1 MVVSL
6 HPLSTKKGYVEKRER
21 FETDEKEEIACV
33 TCFLRG
39 AGDTKTSQR
48 GKENNSYNEEFDP
61 GSG

>member
-39 AGDTKTSQR
+39 AGDTKTSQER
-48 GKENNSYNEEFDP
+48 
-61 GSG
+61 